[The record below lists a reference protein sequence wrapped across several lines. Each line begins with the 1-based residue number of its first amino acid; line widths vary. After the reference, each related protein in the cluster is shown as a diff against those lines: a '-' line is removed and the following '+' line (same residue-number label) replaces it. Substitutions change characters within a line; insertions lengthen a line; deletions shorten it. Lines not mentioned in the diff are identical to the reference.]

1 MTQEQLRM
9 QMLAGIITEG
19 EYKTMLTEIKINLG
33 VVNYNSFFQ
42 AYLDQ
47 EIDIYSSESEGDVN
61 FSIRFLNSYR
71 NKTVSSLDEL
81 VKYIIEIEDAL
92 TVEAGAYH
100 GEYYGELRERLVD
113 LCDKEN
119 FPQADELLSML
130 DKNYE
135 GHY

>member
-1 MTQEQLRM
+1 MNKEQLRM

-47 EIDIYSSESEGDVN
+47 EIDISESEEDVD
-61 FSIRFLNSYR
+61 FIDSYR

-81 VKYIIEIEDAL
+81 VKYIMEIDDTL
-92 TVEAGAYH
+92 TKEAGAYH
-100 GEYYGELRERLVD
+100 GEYYSELRERLVD
-113 LCDKEN
+113 LCNKEK

-130 DKNYE
+130 DENYE
-135 GHY
+135 

>member
-47 EIDIYSSESEGDVN
+47 ETDIYSSESEEDVD
-61 FSIRFLNSYR
+61 FIDSYR

-81 VKYIIEIEDAL
+81 VKYIMEIEDTL
-92 TVEAGAYH
+92 TEEAGAYY

-113 LCDKEN
+113 LCNKEK

-130 DKNYE
+130 DENYE
-135 GHY
+135 